1 MAPIPDETE
10 WLAATA
16 KAREEAEKMDK
27 DMAQDGPPEH
37 PVAQLQGPFEE
48 SIVDSNDPAGELYT
62 VQIDALSRRIE
73 ILMSQQYERLCGR
86 KWRQKPRERYH
97 PLWKIVAQMSFGMH
111 LLANGLAKSEPE
123 VMKILQGHVD
133 EMDGFIERTTDDLIL
148 AEADIR
154 ERLNYLKIP
163 LETGR
168 VFDELLEDRTFRH
181 SVMDDTE
188 KIEHIN
194 HRSAAAMSDAFKD
207 IQKGREAISA
217 LWHYLKKLGKEWTPR
232 PGSFDAVYAAMV
244 GNVEGW
250 QGAFTDLRKHG
261 KGLAIVIIQLGA
273 VVTEIQSR
281 AAAASR
287 KEVMN
292 TVSRPRAKSLK
303 VGLFKRSSSLPTVPQ
318 VSDKPLPSAPQLVD
332 PAIEA
337 VLPTEIRPEAFPKRD
352 ISGTQK
358 AGLARHSSSAGRRRT
373 RSFDDGTTE
382 GNRYLSSSKTPQ
394 DRPGSQGKPA
404 KSVTWVEPGQNRP
417 ATAHQPPNDAFRG
430 RSRSTGQL
438 REGSAEGRPQSR
450 GVLGSFAPFEKKK
463 SLPAGGRDK
472 TKDQLLVHLKSKK
485 ALDALAVPV
494 NKLRSASPRPS
505 SVRRDWP
512 LSIFR
517 AKSSNC
523 LRSPDGSQHS
533 DSGSGLD
540 SDVQMEW
547 SKPEEEIPNTH
558 TLRPGPGDSPRIPHI
573 RASLCSTIRE
583 LDEEGDAR
591 EENESE
597 VGEEGEVESILT
609 ALPTLDP
616 SLARHFDIAISQIS
630 TETDV
635 HEISPSSADKS
646 ATAKATDSIQLDA
659 DPSDTLN
666 DTGKSAD
673 SSSPAGPQ
681 PKRLVPHSADIL
693 GLSSSRPLRLS
704 SKVLPAPIMQTDND
718 IKSGIAVNVASLT
731 SESLI
736 DFLAATPPVSPRPDD
751 LESCSTDDDLDIDL
765 YEPPEPKEEDTSS
778 RARLGLGIRVGL
790 QCYPEEVS
798 SPPPPGPGGRTMVT
812 PDFST
817 KYALECEKRFRPRLG
832 LGMSSLSLSLIP
844 RKKSLKRLFSP
855 TWKSHNIS
863 RDVVVVGSGS
873 ETSSMEDM
881 GMAQMDS
888 EQNFHFRGLGKDGT
902 WVMSD

>member
-1 MAPIPDETE
+1 MAPIPNEAE
-10 WLAATA
+10 WLAATE

-27 DMAQDGPPEH
+27 DMAQNGPPEH

-48 SIVDSNDPAGELYT
+48 SIIDSNDPAGELYV
-62 VQIDALSRRIE
+62 VQVDALSRRIE
-73 ILMSQQYERLCGR
+73 ILMSKQYERL
-86 KWRQKPRERYH
+86 YH

-111 LLANGLAKSEPE
+111 LLANGLAKSESE

-133 EMDGFIERTTDDLIL
+133 EMDGFVERTTDDLIL

-168 VFDELLEDRTFRH
+168 VFDELLEDRNFRY

-194 HRSAAAMSDAFKD
+194 HRSAAAMSDALKD
-207 IQKGREAISA
+207 IQKGQEAISA

-232 PGSFDAVYAAMV
+232 PGTFDAVYAAMV

-250 QGAFTDLRKHG
+250 HGAFSDLRKHG
-261 KGLAIVIIQLGA
+261 KGLALVIVQLGA

-281 AAAASR
+281 AGAASR

-303 VGLFKRSSSLPTVPQ
+303 VGLFKRSSSLPAVSQ

-337 VLPTEIRPEAFPKRD
+337 VLPMKIQPEAIPRR
-352 ISGTQK
+352 SSAGAQN

-373 RSFDDGTTE
+373 RSFDDGTAD
-382 GNRYLSSSKTPQ
+382 GNRPISSRQTPEN
-394 DRPGSQGKPA
+394 RPGSQGKPA
-404 KSVTWVEPGQNRP
+404 KFVSWVEPNQARP
-417 ATAHQPPNDAFRG
+417 ASTQQTEKDAFRG

-438 REGSAEGRPQSR
+438 REETAERRPQSR
-450 GVLGSFAPFEKKK
+450 GVLGSFVQFEKKK
-463 SLPAGGRDK
+463 SLPEGGHDK
-472 TKDQLLVHLKSKK
+472 TKDQLLLHLKSKK
-485 ALDALAVPV
+485 ALDTLAVPV
-494 NKLRSASPRPS
+494 NKLRSVSPRPS

-523 LRSPDGSQHS
+523 LRSPSESQLS
-533 DSGSGLD
+533 DSGSGLG
-540 SDVQMEW
+540 SDAQMEW
-547 SKPEEEIPNTH
+547 SKPDDEITNTH
-558 TLRPGPGDSPRIPHI
+558 TLHPGPGDSPRIPHI

-583 LDEEGDAR
+583 LDEDSDDAR
-591 EENESE
+591 EETGGG

-609 ALPTLDP
+609 ALPALDP

-630 TETDV
+630 TENDV
-635 HEISPSSADKS
+635 HEISPSSVDGV
-646 ATAKATDSIQLDA
+646 ATEKATNSVQLDA
-659 DPSDTLN
+659 ATSDTLK
-666 DTGKSAD
+666 DAERSAD
-673 SSSPAGPQ
+673 STNPAGSQ

-704 SKVLPAPIMQTDND
+704 SKALQTPIMQTDND
-718 IKSGIAVNVASLT
+718 LKSGIAVNVASLT

-736 DFLAATPPVSPRPDD
+736 DFLAGTPPVSPRPDD
-751 LESCSTDDDLDIDL
+751 LESLSSDDEFDIDL
-765 YEPPEPKEEDTSS
+765 NEPSEPREDTSS

-798 SPPPPGPGGRTMVT
+798 SPPPPGPGGRSMVT
-812 PDFST
+812 PDYST
-817 KYALECEKRFRPRLG
+817 KYALETEKRLRPRLS
-832 LGMSSLSLSLIP
+832 LGISGFSLIP
-844 RKKSLKRLFSP
+844 QKRSLKRLFSP
-855 TWKSHNIS
+855 TWKGHNSS
-863 RDVVVVGSGS
+863 RDIMVVGSGS
-873 ETSSMEDM
+873 ESSSMEDI
-881 GMAQMDS
+881 GMAHMDI
-888 EQNFHFRGLGKDGT
+888 EQNFHFRGLRKDGK
-902 WVMSD
+902 WMMS